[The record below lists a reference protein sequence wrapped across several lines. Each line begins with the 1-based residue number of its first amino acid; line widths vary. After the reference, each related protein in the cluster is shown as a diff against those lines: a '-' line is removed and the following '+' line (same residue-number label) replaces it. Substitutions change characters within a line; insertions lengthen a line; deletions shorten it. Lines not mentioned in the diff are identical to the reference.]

1 MTNSVRLFLGLLLAG
16 LADAASPW
24 SLRLVHVNDMHAHLE
39 ATEAT
44 LGQDT
49 LARVPL
55 GGAASLATAFA
66 QLRREKVPTL
76 FLHAGD
82 QFSGTPWFSRYQ
94 GLADAAVLDRLGFD
108 AFVPGNH
115 EFDKGPEVLGRFL
128 DSLHVPALAA
138 NLDVRAEPALRGKLR
153 KGIVR
158 EVAGH
163 RVGIAGVAH
172 PDTRSLSSPGPNA
185 RFHAASGVRTTV
197 DSLRK
202 AGAEI
207 VVLLS
212 HAGFEEDTL
221 LARTSGAD
229 AVVGG
234 HTHLRMGDFKREGL
248 AGGRAYPYPVRLA
261 SGVVVPVV
269 QAWDDGREVGVLELD
284 IVSGKVV
291 AMRGKPF
298 LPVGDSLQWQVPGLA
313 DSTKAR
319 LRRTLESRGAVRILA
334 ADPGMQT
341 LLKGLSG
348 PLDSLRRAAVG
359 HLPEPLGHRK
369 GRLLQVCAAS
379 LKEAGETMGAQ
390 VGLVNAG
397 GVREEL
403 DSGTV
408 TREDVQ
414 KVLPFGNEVIVLTL
428 TGRELSQAINVLRAQ
443 HGHVLGLEGAR
454 IVTDSLGKVAGVKL
468 AGASL
473 GLRDSDTV
481 RVATNSYLAGGGSGC
496 RALARAQ
503 GRRVGLGT
511 SDAQALE
518 AWIARHR
525 PVQPQRARPA
535 LQRAE

>member
-138 NLDVRAEPALRGKLR
+138 NLDARSEPALQGKLR
-153 KGIVR
+153 KGMVL

-172 PDTRSLSSPGPNA
+172 PDTRNLSSPGPA
-185 RFHAASGVRTTV
+185 LRFQAASVVRATV

-202 AGAEI
+202 TGAEI

-212 HAGFEEDTL
+212 HAGFEEDTV
-221 LARTSGAD
+221 LARSSGAD

-234 HTHLRMGDFKREGL
+234 HTHLRMGDFRREGL
-248 AGGRAYPYPVRLA
+248 AGGRAYPYPVKLA

-269 QAWDDGREVGVLELD
+269 QAWEHGKEIGVLELD
-284 IVSGKVV
+284 IESGKIV

-298 LPVGDSLQWQVPGLA
+298 LPVGDSLQWLLPGLA
-313 DSTKAR
+313 DTTGLR

-397 GVREEL
+397 GVREDL

-414 KVLPFGNEVIVLTL
+414 RVLPFGNEVVVLTL
-428 TGRELSQAINVLRAQ
+428 TGRELSQAVKALRAQ
-443 HGHVLGLEGAR
+443 RGHVLGLDGAQ
-454 IVTDSLGKVAGVKL
+454 ILTDSLDRFAGVQL

-473 GLRDSDTV
+473 AMRDSDTV

-496 RALARAQ
+496 RMLKRAT
-503 GRRVGLGT
+503 GTRRGLGT
-511 SDAQALE
+511 TDAQALE
-518 AWIARHR
+518 TWIARHHPR
-525 PVQPQRARPA
+525 QAQSARPA

>member
-1 MTNSVRLFLGLLLAG
+1 MTNPVRFFLGLLLAG
-16 LADAASPW
+16 LAGAATPW
-24 SLRLVHVNDMHAHLE
+24 HLRLVHVNDMHAHLE
-39 ATEAT
+39 ATEAM

-49 LARVPL
+49 VARVRL
-55 GGAASLATAFA
+55 GGAANLATAFA
-66 QLRREKVPTL
+66 QLRRETVPTL

-82 QFSGTPWFSRYQ
+82 QFSGTPWFSRYL
-94 GLADAAVLDRLGFD
+94 GLADAVVLERLGFD

-138 NLDVRAEPALRGKLR
+138 NLDVQAEPALFGKLR

-185 RFHAASGVRTTV
+185 RFHAASGVRSTV

-212 HAGFEEDTL
+212 HAGFEEDTV

-248 AGGRAYPYPVRLA
+248 AGGRAYPYPVTLA
-261 SGVVVPVV
+261 CGVVVPVV
-269 QAWDDGREVGVLELD
+269 QAWDEGREIGVLELD
-284 IVSGKVV
+284 IESGKIM

-298 LPVGDSLQWQVPGLA
+298 LPVGDSLQWQVAGLE
-313 DSTKAR
+313 DTTKRR
-319 LRRTLESRGAVRILA
+319 LRRTLENRGAVRFLA
-334 ADPGMQT
+334 EDPAMAS

-348 PLDSLRRAAVG
+348 PLDSLRTAVVG
-359 HLPEPLGHRK
+359 HLPEPLGRRK
-369 GRLLQVCAAS
+369 GVLLQVCAAS
-379 LKEAGETMGAQ
+379 LKESGEAMGAQ

-403 DSGTV
+403 DSGAV

-428 TGRELSQAINVLRAQ
+428 TGRELSQAIKALRSQ
-443 HGHVLGLEGAR
+443 RGHALGLSGAR
-454 IVTDSLGKVAGVKL
+454 IVSDSLDKVAGVAL
-468 AGASL
+468 AGASVA
-473 GLRDSDTV
+473 LRDADTV

-496 RALARAQ
+496 SVLKRAA
-503 GRRVGLGT
+503 GVRRGLGT
-511 SDAQALE
+511 TDAQALE
-518 AWIARHR
+518 AWIARHHPR
-525 PVQPQRARPA
+525 
-535 LQRAE
+535 

>member
-1 MTNSVRLFLGLLLAG
+1 MTKSVRLFLWLLLVG
-16 LADAASPW
+16 LAGAATPW
-24 SLRLVHVNDMHAHLE
+24 HLRLVHVNDMHAHLE
-39 ATEAT
+39 PTEAT

-49 LARVPL
+49 VARVQL
-55 GGAASLATAFA
+55 GGAENLATAFA
-66 QLRREKVPTL
+66 QLRREPVPTL

-82 QFSGTPWFSRYQ
+82 QFSGTPWFSRYL

-138 NLDVRAEPALRGKLR
+138 NLDVRSEPALGGKLR

-172 PDTRSLSSPGPNA
+172 PDTRSLSSPGPNV
-185 RFHAASGVRTTV
+185 RFHAASGVRSTV

-212 HAGFEEDTL
+212 HAGFEEDTV

-234 HTHLRMGDFKREGL
+234 HTHLRMGDFRREGL
-248 AGGRAYPYPVRLA
+248 AGGRAYPHPVTLA
-261 SGVVVPVV
+261 SGIVVPVV
-269 QAWDDGREVGVLELD
+269 QAWENGKEVGVLELD
-284 IVSGKVV
+284 IEAGKIV

-298 LPVGDSLQWQVPGLA
+298 LPVGDSLQWQLPGLA
-313 DSTKAR
+313 DTTSSR
-319 LRRTLESRGAVRILA
+319 LRRTLENRGSVRFLTA
-334 ADPGMQT
+334 EPGMRNM
-341 LLKGLSG
+341 LKGLAG
-348 PLDSLRRAAVG
+348 PLDSLRTAVVG
-359 HLPEPLGHRK
+359 HLPEPLGRRK
-369 GRLLQVCAAS
+369 GALLQACAAS
-379 LKEAGETMGAQ
+379 LKEAGEAMGAQ

-403 DSGTV
+403 DAGTV

-428 TGRELSQAINVLRAQ
+428 TGRELSQAVKALRAQ
-443 HGHVLGLEGAR
+443 RGHALGLDGAR
-454 IVTDSLGKVAGVKL
+454 IVTDSLDKVAGVAL
-468 AGASL
+468 AGASVAL
-473 GLRDSDTV
+473 GDSDTV
-481 RVATNSYLAGGGSGC
+481 RVATNSYLAGGGSGSS
-496 RALARAQ
+496 ALKHAAGTRK
-503 GRRVGLGT
+503 GLGAT
-511 SDAQALE
+511 DAQALE
-518 AWIARHR
+518 AWIARHHPR
-525 PVQPQRARPA
+525 
-535 LQRAE
+535 